1 MQRPTADSPNATG
14 HRVEQITECPVSL
27 DDVDLFSPGA
37 QEFWFD
43 SYRILHED
51 APVHRIPGE
60 GALPGTDA
68 YILTKYDDIAMV
80 VRDPET
86 FEFYNAAEG
95 DEAAQEIF
103 REQGFGTVTDT
114 WDTLRPTIEE
124 HKRHRMELTDPWVAL
139 PAAERH
145 TPMITQA
152 ANDLMDRWIE
162 AGEVEFVKGFA
173 APLPQT
179 VITTILGFPLEDMPM
194 TKKWEEAQVQAAS
207 STASAPRARWKT
219 PSRRRTNAERP
230 RRLQPLHPVSRST
243 RSVSNPKEDMI
254 TFLLNAE
261 YEFQRSAPLQRRA
274 TSSAWSTGMH
284 IGGNETTQY
293 ALTSEAMLLAQH
305 PEIVEELRAD
315 RSKVR
320 FFVEEAL
327 RLYAPTQGLSTRVV
341 TKDIDMRGVNI
352 PKGSMLHLR
361 YGAANRDPDL
371 CPVPEAVDLTRKNPG
386 RHLTFSMGPR
396 VCPGAGLSRLEQ
408 NIAVNVMLDRIDNLR
423 LAPAKND
430 LTHQPGIML
439 GLWELHLQFDERQ
452 A

>member
-1 MQRPTADSPNATG
+1 MQRPTAEAPHATG
-14 HRVEQITECPVSL
+14 HRVDQISECPVQL

-37 QEFWFD
+37 QEYWFD
-43 SYRILHED
+43 SYRILHEQ

-60 GALPGTDA
+60 GGLPGTDA
-68 YILTKYDDIAMV
+68 FILSKYDDIAMV
-80 VRDPET
+80 VRDPDT
-86 FEFYNAAEG
+86 YEFYNAAEG
-95 DEAAQEIF
+95 DEAAQAIF
-103 REQGFGTVTDT
+103 REQGFGTLGDT
-114 WDTLRPTIEE
+114 WDSLRPTMEE

-145 TPMITQA
+145 TPMIERA
-152 ANDLMDRWIE
+152 AHDLMDRWIDDG
-162 AGEVEFVKGFA
+162 AVEFVKAFA

-194 TKKWEEAQVQAAS
+194 TRQWEEEQVKRFVYGFSHKNLLSVEDEKA
-207 STASAPRARWKT
+207 
-219 PSRRRTNAERP
+219 NAEALVAFQHYIGEQIEEK
-230 RRLQPLHPVSRST
+230 RR
-243 RSVSNPKEDMI
+243 NPKDDMI
-254 TFLLNAE
+254 TFLLNVEYGPEKRRLSDAE
-261 YEFQRSAPLQRRA
+261 VVSVVY
-274 TSSAWSTGMH
+274 GMH

-293 ALTSEAMLLAQH
+293 ALTAEAMLLAQQ
-305 PEIVEELRAD
+305 PELVEELRAD

-327 RLYAPTQGLSTRVV
+327 RLFAPTQGLSTRIV
-341 TKDIDMRGVNI
+341 TKDVTIRGVDV

-371 CPVPEAVDLTRKNPG
+371 CPATDAIDLTRKNPG

-408 NIAVNVMLDRIDNLR
+408 NVAVNVMLDRLDGLR
-423 LAPAKND
+423 LAPGAND

-439 GLWELHLQFDERQ
+439 GLWELHLEFAKRGGLD
-452 A
+452 